1 MSRHRAIDLTLSS
14 DRIVDK
20 KRKLTPYEKRE
31 LVASDEAINKLL
43 QARLKSSKSEDI
55 EMKSSSSG
63 LSAPRTHVSHR
74 EVPVVEWWDE
84 IIQNDPSSIS
94 HLIEHPVP
102 LKGIKA
108 KVPKQVVTQN
118 VEAMLTEEE
127 RRKLRKLRNQQKVQ
141 EFQDKIKMGLIP
153 PPPPKIKMKNL
164 MRVLGSEQVAEPSAI
179 EKSVRA
185 QVEQR
190 LADHVRRNEE
200 RKLTPEARREKTVAK
215 WTKSIDN
222 NHRIHISV
230 FLVFKPINNKIKF
243 KINKSGEELHL
254 GGFFLHCTIPRESQT
269 NGDDKNITSFYPSLI
284 VAEGSQKSIKRFD
297 RILLKRINWLNSG
310 TDDVADV
317 EDDEEE
323 EEDDSEEQVS
333 GGGGVCRRIFRG
345 IETSDCPTRLKRW
358 SYLHV
363 RDLSTATS
371 FLSEKNS
378 MTYWD
383 MLLRYRD
390 EKLDI

>member
-1 MSRHRAIDLTLSS
+1 MSRHRAIDLTVS
-14 DRIVDK
+14 DDRRFDK
-20 KRKLTPYEKRE
+20 KRKMTPYEKRA
-31 LVASDEAINKLL
+31 VMASDDAINRLL
-43 QARLKSSKSEDI
+43 EARLKSSKSDDA

-63 LSAPRTHVSHR
+63 FSAPRAHIRDH
-74 EVPVVEWWDE
+74 EVPTMEWWDE
-84 IIQNDPSSIS
+84 LLHNDPSSIT

-102 LKGIKA
+102 LKGIKS

-179 EKSVRA
+179 EQSVRA

-190 LADHVRRNEE
+190 LADHLRRNEE
-200 RKLTPEARREKTVAK
+200 RKLTPEAKREKTITK

-222 NHRIHISV
+222 NHRVHISV

-269 NGDDKNITSFYPSLI
+269 DDKTTTSFYPSLI
-284 VAEGSQKSIKRFD
+284 VAEGSQKSVKRFD
-297 RILLKRINWLNSG
+297 RILLKRINWLNSESP
-310 TDDVADV
+310 DMVE
-317 EDDEEE
+317 EDDDD
-323 EEDDSEEQVS
+323 EEDDSTLDL
-333 GGGGVCRRIFRG
+333 GGVCRRIFRG
-345 IETSDCPTRLKRW
+345 IETADCPTRLKRW

-363 RDLSTATS
+363 RDLATATS
-371 FLSEKNS
+371 FLTEKNS

-390 EKLDI
+390 DKLDI

>member
-1 MSRHRAIDLTLSS
+1 MSRHRAIDLTSSS
-14 DRIVDK
+14 DRGLDK
-20 KRKLTPYEKRE
+20 KRRMTPYEKRAQ
-31 LVASDEAINKLL
+31 VASDDAIEKLL
-43 QARLKSSKSEDI
+43 QSRLKSSKSEEI

-63 LSAPRTHVSHR
+63 LSAPRAHLLDH
-74 EVPVVEWWDE
+74 EVPSIEWWDDLV
-84 IIQNDPSSIS
+84 QTDPSSIS
-94 HLIEHPVP
+94 HLVEHPVP
-102 LKGIKA
+102 LMGIKA

-179 EKSVRA
+179 EQSVRA

-190 LADHVRRNEE
+190 LTEHIRRNEE
-200 RKLTPEARREKTVAK
+200 RKLTPEARKEKNIAK

-230 FLVFKPINNKIKF
+230 FLVFKQINNKIKF

-254 GGFFLHCTIPRESQT
+254 GGFFLHCTIPRESKT
-269 NGDDKNITSFYPSLI
+269 DDKTSASFYPSLI
-284 VAEGSQKSIKRFD
+284 VAEGSQKSVKRFD
-297 RILLKRINWLNSG
+297 RILLKRINWTNSEQ
-310 TDDVADV
+310 TNEDIDDV
-317 EDDEEE
+317 DDEED
-323 EEDDSEEQVS
+323 EEDNESQVS

-363 RDLSTATS
+363 RDLATATS
-371 FLSEKNS
+371 FLTEKNS

-390 EKLDI
+390 DKLDI